1 MGVDL
6 SSILDKQELSL
17 SEVQGR
23 VAIDAFNTL
32 YQFLT
37 IIRQKD
43 GTPLMDSKGRIT
55 SHLSGLFYRTCNLLE
70 KGIRPVYVF
79 DGEPHPLKKQT
90 IAERGARKLEAE
102 EELRKAREEGR
113 AEDVRV
119 YAQQTAKLGEEQ
131 VDESKRLL
139 DLLGIPWV
147 QAPSEGEAQ
156 CAWLCRE
163 GLVQAAGS
171 QDYDSLLFGTPV
183 LIRNLTV
190 AGRRKL
196 PRREVYVDVL
206 PERIDLEANLTRLN
220 LTRRKLVWLAL
231 LVGTDFNP
239 GVHGIGP
246 KKGLKLVQE
255 HDSMESI
262 LKKLS
267 QEMDWKTLESVFLKP
282 DVKEINKKELE
293 AKELD
298 REGLV
303 KFMVDEHDFSLDRT
317 NSTLERAFQAPADT
331 SQASLKKWF

>member
-119 YAQQTAKLGEEQ
+119 YAQQTARLGEEQ

-139 DLLGIPWV
+139 DLLGVPWV

-255 HDSMESI
+255 NDSMESI